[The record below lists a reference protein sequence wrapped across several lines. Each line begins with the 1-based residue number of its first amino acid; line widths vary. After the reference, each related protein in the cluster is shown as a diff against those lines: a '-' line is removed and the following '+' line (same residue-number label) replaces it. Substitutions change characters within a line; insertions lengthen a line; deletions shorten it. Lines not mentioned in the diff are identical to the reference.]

1 SRRGRRDRRYHLLI
15 RILSGGA
22 AYPCRLSGYL
32 DRWIHKTLAMPREE
46 NRPFALPSWA
56 CRRTDFRARECMA
69 TILLIEDAPDIRQV
83 VELILHSA
91 GHTVL
96 SAPDGASGVAM
107 AEQHQPD
114 LVVMDLALPQLDGW
128 EATRRLKA
136 NPLTQ
141 PIPVLACTA

>member
-1 SRRGRRDRRYHLLI
+1 
-15 RILSGGA
+15 
-22 AYPCRLSGYL
+22 
-32 DRWIHKTLAMPREE
+32 
-46 NRPFALPSWA
+46 
-56 CRRTDFRARECMA
+56 MA

-96 SAPDGASGVAM
+96 SASDGVSGVAM
-107 AEQHQPD
+107 AEQHRPD

-136 NPLTQ
+136 NPVTQ
-141 PIPVLACTA
+141 PIPVLACTAHVLPEDIDQALAAGCDAVIPKPFDMMAFLDQVDQLLRQRTPGQRVRSVGMGPKA

>member
-1 SRRGRRDRRYHLLI
+1 
-15 RILSGGA
+15 
-22 AYPCRLSGYL
+22 
-32 DRWIHKTLAMPREE
+32 
-46 NRPFALPSWA
+46 
-56 CRRTDFRARECMA
+56 MA

-83 VELILHSA
+83 VELILRSA

-107 AEQHQPD
+107 VEQHLPD

-136 NPLTQ
+136 NPVTQ
-141 PIPVLACTA
+141 PIPVLACTAHVLPDEIDQALAAGCGAVIPKPFDLTTFLDEVDRLLRQRPPGPRERSVGIGPEA